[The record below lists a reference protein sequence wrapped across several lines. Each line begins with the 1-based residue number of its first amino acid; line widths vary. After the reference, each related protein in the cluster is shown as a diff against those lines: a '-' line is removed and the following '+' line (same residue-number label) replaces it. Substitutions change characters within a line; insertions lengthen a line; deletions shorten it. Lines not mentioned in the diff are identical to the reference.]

1 VTTLTHRREAGIRDR
16 AARAIMRDTG
26 ILLADFVFHNNSQP
40 IGVLRKVWKAAC
52 ELAGVSGRLFP

>member
-1 VTTLTHRREAGIRDR
+1 MTTLTHRREAGIRDR

-40 IGVLRKVWKAAC
+40 IGDFRKMWKTAC
-52 ELAGVSGRLFP
+52 DLAGVLGRLFP

>member
-1 VTTLTHRREAGIRDR
+1 MTTLTHRREAGIRDR

-40 IGVLRKVWKAAC
+40 IGVLRKVWKTAS